1 MTDIIKHSYNGAIV
15 SQELDGYV
23 SLTDMAKA
31 SGKQVNDY
39 LRLESTKAYLE
50 GLSMETGNPV
60 SSLTRIVK
68 GKSKQQGTWAHP
80 EVAIDFAQWCNVPF
94 RIWANRVLRG
104 VIAQPKSQSQTS
116 LAPFWY
122 QRLLLDHK
130 TNAVPNGYFSIFREV
145 IPLVADLETAGYV
158 LPDNAVPDIS
168 VGKTWANYLR
178 TINIVVE
185 QVARQ
190 YPHTYP
196 DRRNTQPCNCY
207 PESLLPIF
215 RQWFRERYKVDH
227 LQRYMKTKD
236 RSALPAV
243 DLIVKSLM
251 AAN

>member
-1 MTDIIKHSYNGAIV
+1 MTNLIKHSYNGAIV
-15 SQELDGYV
+15 SQEPDGYV

-31 SGKQVNDY
+31 SDRQVSKY
-39 LRLESTKAYLE
+39 LENQSTKLFLE
-50 GLSMETGNPV
+50 GLSQDLRIPL
-60 SSLTRIVK
+60 SSLIRTIRGK
-68 GKSKQQGTWAHP
+68 GKQQGTWAHP
-80 EVAIDFAQWCNVPF
+80 EVAIDFAQWCSVPF
-94 RIWANRVLRG
+94 RIWANRTLRG
-104 VIAQPKSQSQTS
+104 VIAQPQPQSS

-145 IPLVADLETAGYV
+145 IPLVAELETAGYV
-158 LPDNAVPDIS
+158 LPDSAVPDIS

-196 DRRNTQPCNCY
+196 DRRNVQPCNCY
-207 PESLLPIF
+207 PESLLPTF
-215 RQWFRERYKVDH
+215 RQWFREKYKVDH

-236 RSALPAV
+236 QSALPAV
-243 DLIVKSLM
+243 DRIVKALM
-251 AAN
+251 ACT